1 MKVPR
6 FSLVDTKPMAQS
18 FLSLVRLLHEAKP
31 DSPYYNVLIGSADNF
46 WKVPRFS
53 LVDTKPM
60 TQSFLSLVRL
70 LHETKADS
78 PYYRY
83 NVLIGSA
90 DNF

>member
-1 MKVPR
+1 M
-6 FSLVDTKPMAQS
+6 TQS

-70 LHETKADS
+70 LHEAKPDS
-78 PYYRY
+78 PYY

-90 DNF
+90 DSDLPLAESLQQVR